1 MNRFIQ
7 KYGALIAVIGG
18 IMFLVLGAI
27 RSVSLLSYKPVEATV
42 ISYEEE
48 YNTVEDTLEPTAIVE
63 YEVDGKKYEA
73 ELDDYTQKY
82 YVGKTVNIKYNPKDP
97 QKIIPATFT
106 IPLIQ
111 VGFGLLCLFGG
122 IVGMA
127 NRR

>member
-97 QKIIPATFT
+97 QKIITATFT

-111 VGFGLLCLFGG
+111 VGIGLLCLFGG